1 MCKEQNRSADIEN
14 ELAAKSRATTRFSL
28 DVDEK
33 TWTLLQFSANRRSIM
48 DVNQYTKR
56 AGGMIMKL
64 AAALQERADI
74 NSRLSKLYPR
84 LSNNAIVQEGE
95 KPAEDPQSLIDE
107 IESCTARLAELIA
120 RINLTN
126 CSIRVD
132 GKTLTEMIAEKDALN
147 AKINLYRSLIGAASN
162 VAHRATKTEI
172 KIKSTVDVGKLQKQA
187 DAYAKELRLL
197 DNRLQEAN
205 WLNELL

>member
-1 MCKEQNRSADIEN
+1 
-14 ELAAKSRATTRFSL
+14 
-28 DVDEK
+28 
-33 TWTLLQFSANRRSIM
+33 
-48 DVNQYTKR
+48 
-56 AGGMIMKL
+56 MKL
-64 AAALQERADI
+64 AEALQERADI
-74 NSRLSKLYPR
+74 NSRLAELYPR

-95 KPAEDPQSLIDE
+95 KLAEDQQSLIDK
-107 IESCTARLAELIA
+107 IERSTASIAEMSGC
-120 RINLTN
+120 INLNN
-126 CSIRVD
+126 CIICVD

-147 AKINLYRSLIGAASN
+147 AKINLYRNLIGAASN
-162 VAHRATKTEI
+162 VAHRATRTEI

>member
-1 MCKEQNRSADIEN
+1 
-14 ELAAKSRATTRFSL
+14 
-28 DVDEK
+28 
-33 TWTLLQFSANRRSIM
+33 
-48 DVNQYTKR
+48 
-56 AGGMIMKL
+56 MKL
-64 AAALQERADI
+64 AEALQERADI

-132 GKTLTEMIAEKDALN
+132 GKTLTEMIVEKDALN
-147 AKINLYRSLIGAASN
+147 AKINLYRSLIGAASMWRI
-162 VAHRATKTEI
+162 ARPKQ
-172 KIKSTVDVGKLQKQA
+172 KSKSRVPSMSASCRNKRMLTPKNCA
-187 DAYAKELRLL
+187 S
-197 DNRLQEAN
+197 
-205 WLNELL
+205 

>member
-1 MCKEQNRSADIEN
+1 M
-14 ELAAKSRATTRFSL
+14 
-28 DVDEK
+28 
-33 TWTLLQFSANRRSIM
+33 
-48 DVNQYTKR
+48 
-56 AGGMIMKL
+56 
-64 AAALQERADI
+64 
-74 NSRLSKLYPR
+74 
-84 LSNNAIVQEGE
+84 
-95 KPAEDPQSLIDE
+95 IDE

-147 AKINLYRSLIGAASN
+147 AKINLYRNLIGAASN
-162 VAHRATKTEI
+162 VAHRATRTEI
-172 KIKSTVDVGKLQKQA
+172 KTKSTVDVGKLQKKA